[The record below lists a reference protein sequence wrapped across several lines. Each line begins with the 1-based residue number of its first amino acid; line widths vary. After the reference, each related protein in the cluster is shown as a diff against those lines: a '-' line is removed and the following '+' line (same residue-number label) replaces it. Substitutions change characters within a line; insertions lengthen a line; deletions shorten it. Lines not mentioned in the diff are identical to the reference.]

1 MLEMHSCRLL
11 SFILSEQKLGVIMK
25 DAAHD
30 RDYCHSILTEYT
42 KSDSLLKHAY
52 AVESCVRAYA
62 EKFNE
67 DVEYWGNVALLHDF
81 DYEKYPTE
89 TEHPYKG
96 NEILKEKGFDEEFR
110 KTILSHA
117 DYTGEPR
124 DTLLKK
130 VLFACDELAGF
141 ITAVTY
147 VRPNKDINEVEVKS
161 VKKKM
166 KDKAFARAVNRD
178 DIKNG
183 AEQLGVDLD
192 EHIAFCID
200 AMKRDKAKLGL

>member
-1 MLEMHSCRLL
+1 MSDLMR
-11 SFILSEQKLGVIMK
+11 
-25 DAAHD
+25 D
-30 RDYCHSILTEYT
+30 RDYCLSLLKEYT
-42 KSDSLLKHAY
+42 QSDSLLKHAF
-52 AVESCVRAYA
+52 AVEACVKAYA
-62 EKFNE
+62 EKYNE
-67 DVEYWGNVALLHDF
+67 DVSYWSNVALLHDF
-81 DYEKYPTE
+81 DYEKFPTAE
-89 TEHPYKG
+89 EHPYIG
-96 NEILKEKGFDEEFR
+96 SEILKEKGFDEEFR